1 MTLGSFW
8 ACLGLI
14 TAFFLP
20 VSSCGKAMSVLYLT
34 ALYPEAHMTV
44 VSQLL
49 RILSQAG
56 IEPQVS
62 FTSDSRHL
70 DKNSGL

>member
-20 VSSCGKAMSVLYLT
+20 VSSCGKTTSVLYLT
-34 ALYPEAHMTV
+34 ALYPEAHDYGFTAIEEFC
-44 VSQLL
+44 L
-49 RILSQAG
+49 RLESNLKSHLHLIQ
-56 IEPQVS
+56 
-62 FTSDSRHL
+62 TSRR
-70 DKNSGL
+70 NSGL